1 MTQGNSG
8 SSLITPRFVT
18 IVILVL
24 LILVIVVQN
33 TDVVTFE
40 FLFWSVSMSQIILI
54 PLMLLIGFVIGLLT
68 QAYLSR
74 RKDKRLQHVITP
86 ML

>member
-1 MTQGNSG
+1 MTQENTGD
-8 SSLITPRFVT
+8 SLITPRFVA

-33 TDVVTFE
+33 TEVVTFRL
-40 FLFWSVSMSQIILI
+40 FFWSVSMSQIILI
-54 PLMLLIGFVIGLLT
+54 PLMLLIGFVVGLLT
-68 QAYLSR
+68 QAHLSR
-74 RKDKRLQHVITP
+74 RRDKRLRHVTTP